1 MKNKKKIRT
10 CGNCIN
16 CVKVNP
22 TRICHS
28 TYKCNC
34 PFNDIY
40 FLGRTK
46 PSYMVECKYHKFKNE
61 NYENKPM
68 SESTKNIIDA
78 LYGTEVD
85 NKLLTFLENNE

>member
-1 MKNKKKIRT
+1 MK
-10 CGNCIN
+10 
-16 CVKVNP
+16 
-22 TRICHS
+22 
-28 TYKCNC
+28 
-34 PFNDIY
+34 
-40 FLGRTK
+40 
-46 PSYMVECKYHKFKNE
+46 

>member
-22 TRICHS
+22 TCICYS

-34 PFNDIY
+34 PFNDTY

-46 PSYMVECKYHKFKNE
+46 PSYMVECKYDEFKND
-61 NYENKPM
+61 NYENKP
-68 SESTKNIIDA
+68 I
-78 LYGTEVD
+78 
-85 NKLLTFLENNE
+85 

>member
-1 MKNKKKIRT
+1 
-10 CGNCIN
+10 
-16 CVKVNP
+16 
-22 TRICHS
+22 
-28 TYKCNC
+28 
-34 PFNDIY
+34 
-40 FLGRTK
+40 
-46 PSYMVECKYHKFKNE
+46 MVECKYYEFKNE

>member
-22 TRICHS
+22 TRICYS
-28 TYKCNC
+28 TYKCDC

-46 PSYMVECKYHKFKNE
+46 PSYMVECKI
-61 NYENKPM
+61 
-68 SESTKNIIDA
+68 S
-78 LYGTEVD
+78 
-85 NKLLTFLENNE
+85 

>member
-1 MKNKKKIRT
+1 MKNKQKVRT

-22 TRICHS
+22 TRMCYS
-28 TYKCNC
+28 TYKCDC
-34 PFNDIY
+34 PFNDTY

-46 PSYMVECKYHKFKNE
+46 PSYLVECKYHEFKNE

-68 SESTKNIIDA
+68 SESTKNIIDG

>member
-22 TRICHS
+22 TRICYS
-28 TYKCNC
+28 TYKCC

-46 PSYMVECKYHKFKNE
+46 PSYMVECKYHEFKNE

>member
-1 MKNKKKIRT
+1 MEKKNKVRT

-22 TRICHS
+22 TCICYS

-40 FLGRTK
+40 IFLR
-46 PSYMVECKYHKFKNE
+46 
-61 NYENKPM
+61 
-68 SESTKNIIDA
+68 
-78 LYGTEVD
+78 
-85 NKLLTFLENNE
+85 

>member
-22 TRICHS
+22 TRMCYS
-28 TYKCNC
+28 TYKCDC
-34 PFNDIY
+34 PFNDTY

-46 PSYMVECKYHKFKNE
+46 PSYLVECKI
-61 NYENKPM
+61 
-68 SESTKNIIDA
+68 S
-78 LYGTEVD
+78 
-85 NKLLTFLENNE
+85 

>member
-22 TRICHS
+22 TRICYS

-46 PSYMVECKYHKFKNE
+46 PSYMVECKYHEFKNE

-85 NKLLTFLENNE
+85 NKLLTF